1 MKKKIE
7 NLESILE
14 KEKQKESI
22 NQKTLREEIWNKES
36 EIHILE

>member
-22 NQKTLREEIWNKES
+22 NQKTLREEI
-36 EIHILE
+36 